1 WRIRVAGRVAR
12 ELDLTLAEV
21 EALPS
26 RDLRAVLD
34 CTSGWALDAAW
45 TGVEVAAL
53 LDRAGAD
60 PTATSVT
67 VRAVTGWSA
76 SLPIDDA
83 RRGLLAWAID
93 GRPLPV
99 ENGAP
104 LRLVAPD
111 HRGLEWV
118 KWVRSVEVT

>member
-1 WRIRVAGRVAR
+1 VAV
-12 ELDLTLAEV
+12 AEV
-21 EALPS
+21 
-26 RDLRAVLD
+26 
-34 CTSGWALDAAW
+34 
-45 TGVEVAAL
+45 

-60 PTATSVT
+60 PTATTVT

-76 SLPIDDA
+76 SLPIADA
-83 RRGLLAWAID
+83 RSGLLAWAID
-93 GRPLPV
+93 GRPLPT

-118 KWVRSVEVT
+118 KWVESIEVT